1 MTEGFLMSVSRGHR
15 SEYGVVFFDTAR
27 CRARIAGM
35 QDEELDDYILRV
47 KTRLV
52 HSREDSY
59 FLEESLLIQLGE
71 ACEERKRRQHRLDS
85 LRERSGNHVR
95 ELEQGHFGVAA
106 D

>member
-1 MTEGFLMSVSRGHR
+1 MSVSAGSRGQQGA
-15 SEYGVVFFDTAR
+15 EVFDTGR
-27 CRARIAGM
+27 CRARIVAM

-52 HSREDSY
+52 HSHEDSY

-71 ACEERKRRQHRLDS
+71 ACEERRRRWHRFEAA
-85 LRERSGNHVR
+85 REHRRGHSGTER
-95 ELEQGHFGVAA
+95 ASAGIGA